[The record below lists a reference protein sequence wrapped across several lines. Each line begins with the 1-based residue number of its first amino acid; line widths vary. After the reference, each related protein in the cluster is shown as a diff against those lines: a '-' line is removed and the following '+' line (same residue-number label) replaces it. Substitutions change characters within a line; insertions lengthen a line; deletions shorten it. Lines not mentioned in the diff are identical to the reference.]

1 MSSFRIQEGYENVT
15 ENVDLDQDQD
25 CDNSTHHED
34 GDEHDDDDV
43 CCYSQDDTSS
53 TSTTNTITDI
63 TTKSTTNMKR
73 RRRKVPILTSQLKL
87 IIILLSILHLGGNNN
102 GGTGTNNHNNNNGN
116 GGTNRIEENRDH
128 YAIFVAGAT
137 TTTTFTKSN
146 TDDDDT
152 KTNNEK
158 SRLSRLFRAN
168 AAPENPM
175 VPKNN
180 NNDST
185 RFLTSFSFR
194 ATKAVEEPESVKSE
208 PEEIMEKPPQV
219 TFSEILKRAGKSGI
233 GGGIPG
239 AIAGVIQ
246 VLSLMWLRT
255 IMNYQCRYGASFLQA
270 IRALFNQGGIP
281 RFYRGL
287 SFALIQAPLARFVST
302 AANDGVETL
311 LANLKM
317 TKAWGPGRSTVI
329 ASMVVGMWR
338 ILLMP
343 IDTCKTVLQVD
354 SVDGF
359 RSLMRKVKA
368 GKIYVLY
375 QGATANAVSAIFS
388 HYPWFY
394 TYRVLSHSSF
404 LPNLIK
410 STVLRNALI
419 GFISSVISDTFANSI
434 RVVKTA
440 KQAIGS
446 KQTVSYKEVIAMILA
461 VDGLKGLFGRGL
473 RTRIFGNALQSVLF
487 TVIWRG
493 LAERKNASQNESL
506 SRRSL
511 EEVKSDESFNDNIKI
526 EENDVPLEE
535 ERF

>member
-53 TSTTNTITDI
+53 TSTTNTITDM

-116 GGTNRIEENRDH
+116 GGTNRIEENKDH

-375 QGATANAVSAIFS
+375 QGT
-388 HYPWFY
+388 
-394 TYRVLSHSSF
+394 
-404 LPNLIK
+404 
-410 STVLRNALI
+410 STI
-419 GFISSVISDTFANSI
+419 T
-434 RVVKTA
+434 
-440 KQAIGS
+440 
-446 KQTVSYKEVIAMILA
+446 
-461 VDGLKGLFGRGL
+461 
-473 RTRIFGNALQSVLF
+473 
-487 TVIWRG
+487 
-493 LAERKNASQNESL
+493 
-506 SRRSL
+506 
-511 EEVKSDESFNDNIKI
+511 
-526 EENDVPLEE
+526 
-535 ERF
+535 